1 MPSCVLFFHNRQ
13 PKFPLHFPVGLMDE
27 HKEEK
32 KKKGKRTVKAKEKQV
47 QLSLT
52 WQFCTETR
60 RPLELFFNL
69 MCSF

>member
-1 MPSCVLFFHNRQ
+1 
-13 PKFPLHFPVGLMDE
+13 MDE

-32 KKKGKRTVKAKEKQV
+32 KKQGKRTVKAKEKQV

-60 RPLELFFNL
+60 RPL
-69 MCSF
+69 